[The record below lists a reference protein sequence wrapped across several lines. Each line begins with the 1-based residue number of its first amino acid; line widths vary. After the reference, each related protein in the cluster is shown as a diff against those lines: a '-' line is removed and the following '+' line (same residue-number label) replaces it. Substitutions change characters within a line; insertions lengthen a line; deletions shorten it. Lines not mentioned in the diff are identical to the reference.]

1 MRVGR
6 VLFHGRE
13 VPVTVL
19 PNGALRTL
27 EGADVPES
35 EVSFL
40 PPSSPSKIV
49 CVGRNYVEHARE
61 LGNPMPDRPLL
72 FLKAPS
78 AILAPGGR
86 ILLPEDSAQVEYEG
100 EIALV
105 VGRACHRISDGQDPL
120 AYLAGVTP
128 LNDVTARDLQRLDV
142 QFTRAK
148 SFDTFCPF
156 GPWIETEPDWENLT
170 VTTEVNG
177 RRVQR
182 ARAAEM
188 AFSIPA
194 LVRYVSRAMTLV
206 PGDLIAT
213 GTPSG
218 VGRLSPGDRVAVEV
232 AGIRLENS
240 VAHWPAS

>member
-6 VLFHGRE
+6 VLLNGRK
-13 VPVTVL
+13 VPVRVL
-19 PNGALRTL
+19 EDHAWITP
-27 EGADVPES
+27 EGVRVPPGEA
-35 EVSFL
+35 VLL
-40 PPSSPSKIV
+40 PPSTPSKIV

-78 AILAPGGR
+78 SVLAPGGT
-86 ILLPEDSAQVEYEG
+86 ILLPEDSEQVEYEG

-105 VGRACHRISDGQDPL
+105 VGRTCHRIPDGHDPL
-120 AYLAGVTP
+120 IYLAGVTP

-156 GPWIETEPDWENLT
+156 GPWMETEPDWENLM
-170 VTTEVNG
+170 VTTELNG
-177 RRVQR
+177 RPVQQG
-182 ARAAEM
+182 RAADM
-188 AFSIPA
+188 AFPIPD
-194 LVRYVSRAMTLV
+194 LVRYISRAMTLL

-218 VGRLSPGDRVAVEV
+218 VGRLSPGDRVTVEV